1 MSHLGDFEIGSSK
14 TSPLVAVLRAAGH
27 IVVLTGAGVSAE
39 SGVPTFRDRLTGLW
53 ERFDPNRLATPSAYE
68 RDPSLVWGWYE
79 WRRLAILRAQPN
91 AAHRAIA
98 AMAAA
103 ARRLTLITQNV
114 DDLHERAGSAP
125 VLHLHGEL
133 ARPYCTVCRQ
143 PYHFPEGEPVMAP
156 EGQSVDPPRCEMCGG
171 RIRPGVVW
179 FGEELPR
186 TEWRAATSSA
196 SQCDAFLCVGT
207 SSLVQPAASLT
218 DIAIGAGAIT
228 IQVNVSPTGMDA
240 RVNHTLRGTAGT
252 VLPSLVAKVWGGEIS

>member
-1 MSHLGDFEIGSSK
+1 MQPDMSSQ
-14 TSPLVAVLRAAGH
+14 TSRLVEVLRAAGH

-39 SGVPTFRDRLTGLW
+39 SGLPTFRDRLTGLW
-53 ERFDPNRLATPSAYE
+53 ERFDPSELATPSAYE

-91 AAHRAIA
+91 LAHRAIA

-133 ARPYCTVCRQ
+133 ARPYCATCRQ
-143 PYHFPEGEPVMAP
+143 PYRFPEGEPALAP
-156 EGQSVDPPRCEMCGG
+156 EGQLVDPPRCGLCGG

-186 TEWRAATSSA
+186 AEWRAATDSA
-196 SQCDAFLCVGT
+196 SHCDAFLCVGT

-218 DIAIGAGAIT
+218 DIAIEAGATT
-228 IQVNVSPTGMDA
+228 IQVNVSPTGMEA
-240 RVNHTLRGTAGT
+240 RVAHTLRGAAGA
-252 VLPSLVAKVWGGEIS
+252 VLPSLLAKVWGVDFH